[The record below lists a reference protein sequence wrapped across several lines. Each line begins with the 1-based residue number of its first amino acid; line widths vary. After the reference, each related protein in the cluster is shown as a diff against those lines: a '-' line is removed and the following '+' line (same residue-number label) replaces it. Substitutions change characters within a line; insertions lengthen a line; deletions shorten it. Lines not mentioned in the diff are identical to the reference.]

1 MQRFE
6 IVPHTADTAVV
17 IFGESLADLFVNA
30 GSALFELMFDITPAA
45 GASRVSVSAEADGI
59 EELLVA
65 WLSELLVRSEVEGVV
80 FCDLEVEVIDSRV
93 VASARAVPV
102 DQLELIG
109 TPIKAVT
116 YHDLEVRREGTGWVA
131 RVVLD
136 V

>member
-6 IVPHTADTAVV
+6 ILPHTADTAVA
-17 IFGESLADLFVNA
+17 IYGESFDDLFANA
-30 GSALFELMFDITPAA
+30 GSALFELMFDIPPGSR
-45 GASRVSVSAEADGI
+45 GARVSVSAEADGI

-65 WLSELLVRSEVEGVV
+65 WLSELLVRSEVEGMV
-80 FCDLEVEVIDSRV
+80 FSDLEVEVMDNRV
-93 VASARAVPV
+93 AASGRAVPV

-116 YHDLEVRREGTGWVA
+116 YHDLEIRRVGTRWVA
-131 RVVLD
+131 RVVFD